1 MEMMNVETFGPI
13 IPIQKVKNLEEAI
26 ALANDS
32 QYGLGCN
39 IIQMIWK
46 RH

>member
-1 MEMMNVETFGPI
+1 MLKLSGPI
-13 IPIQKVKNLEEAI
+13 IPIRSQNLEEAI

-39 IIQMIWK
+39 IYKNDMEK
-46 RH
+46 ALTA